1 MKKSLLSKF
10 KLVNDDNINRTF
22 LPSGLNGQALE
33 ISLDDIPSRREVR
46 ETIPNHCFSRQTN
59 RSLFYL
65 GRTLLIQ
72 FFVVLLGLLIPLN
85 KEMIPIWIIYSIF
98 SGTTAMG
105 LWVLAH
111 ECGHGAFSD
120 NRRLET
126 LVGYCLH
133 SFLLVPYF
141 SWQRSHAVHHAF
153 TNHITDGETHVPVVI
168 DGNGKSEKKGGETE
182 MESSLLLGKTLYG
195 INQLFLHLILGWPA
209 YLLAGKTGGPRYGMS
224 NHFWPRAPFSKK
236 LWPSIWAK
244 KVWFSDVGIVAMIF
258 FLYIWSLKFGLFSM
272 LSLYFGP
279 LIVVNIWLVIYTWL
293 HHTDSDVPHLGASQ
307 FSYMRGAFLSIDRPY
322 GKILDFLHHSI
333 GSTHAIHHIEPTI
346 PHYHA
351 ILATR
356 ILKYKFPKIY
366 LFNPTPIYK
375 SIWHIATNCVAVKK
389 DIGVDRY
396 IWKQPNTY
404 KNF

>member
-1 MKKSLLSKF
+1 MKKSLLSNF
-10 KLVNDDNINRTF
+10 ELINESHFNKTF
-22 LPSGLNGQALE
+22 LPSGLNGKALN
-33 ISLDDIPSRREVR
+33 ISLDDIPSRKEVR
-46 ETIPNHCFSRQTN
+46 DAIPKHCLTRQTN

-65 GRTLLIQ
+65 ARTIFLQ
-72 FFVVLLGLLIPLN
+72 FVVVLIGLLIPLTQ
-85 KEMIPIWIIYSIF
+85 KMIPVWFIYSLL

-126 LVGYCLH
+126 IVGYCLH

-141 SWQRSHAVHHAF
+141 SWQRSHSVHHAF

-168 DGNGKSEKKGGETE
+168 FGDGKSEKKGGENE
-182 MESSLLLGKTLYG
+182 IMSSLFLGKILYG
-195 INQLFLHLILGWPA
+195 FTQLILHLILGWPA

-224 NHFWPRAPFSKK
+224 NHFWPKAPFSNK
-236 LWPSIWAK
+236 LWPSIWAR
-244 KVWFSDVGIVAMIF
+244 KVWMSDWGIVFMLITLSF
-258 FLYIWSLKFGLFSM
+258 WSINFGIFSM
-272 LSLYFGP
+272 ITIYLGP

-293 HHTDSDVPHLGASQ
+293 HHTDTDVPHLGSSQ

-322 GKILDFLHHSI
+322 GRILDFLHHSI
-333 GSTHAIHHIEPTI
+333 GSTHAIHHIEPTV

-356 ILKYKFPKIY
+356 ILKNQFPKVY
-366 LFNPTPIYK
+366 LYNPTPIHK
-375 SIWHIATNCVAVKK
+375 SLWHIATNCVAVKK
-389 DIGVDRY
+389 DTEIDRY
-396 IWKQPNTY
+396 IWKQPCKKY
-404 KNF
+404 H